1 MDMRGS
7 IGGAIMFVADKNIKE
22 KGESLISPFNEERV
36 GPISYDLSSEEFY
49 TTEDGEIRNQSEIS
63 LEPGESVFVSCVE
76 TVDLPDDMAAVIN
89 ARNSK
94 IRQGLR
100 IDAPIYY
107 PGHKTRVFFRVS
119 NISKD
124 VIQFLKDEQYAAI
137 YFVKVDGAVERPY
150 EGAFSDE
157 LNFRGMAEYRGA
169 YEKAMRKIESKKD
182 ELKDM
187 EKGIYANVLVLL
199 TIFVALFSLININ
212 VGLARESTE
221 TGIAFRMLIFNLGT
235 VGSIAM
241 LISFA
246 QTMIKSKDV
255 NKSLL
260 CIGVACF
267 AVALVLAAWL

>member
-1 MDMRGS
+1 
-7 IGGAIMFVADKNIKE
+7 MFVADRNIKE
-22 KGESLISPFNEERV
+22 KGESLILPFEEERV
-36 GPISYDLSSEEFY
+36 GPISYDLSSREFH
-49 TTEDGEIRNQSEIS
+49 TTEDGEIRNRSKIS
-63 LEPGESVFVSCVE
+63 LKPGESVFVSCVE
-76 TVDLPDDMAAVIN
+76 TVDLPNDMAAVIN

-119 NISKD
+119 NVSKD
-124 VIQFLKDEQYAAI
+124 VIQFSKDERYAAI
-137 YFVKVDGAVERPY
+137 YFVKVDGAVEKPY
-150 EGAFSDE
+150 EGAFSNE
-157 LNFRGMAEYRGA
+157 LNFSGMAEYRGD

-187 EKGIYANVLVLL
+187 EKNIYANVLVLL
-199 TIFVALFSLININ
+199 PIFVALFSLININ
-212 VGLARESTE
+212 VGLAREGTE
-221 TGIAFRMLIFNLGT
+221 TDTAFRMLVFNLGT

-246 QTMIKSKDV
+246 QTMIKSRSL

-260 CIGVACF
+260 CIGMACF
-267 AVALVLAAWL
+267 AVALLLAAWW

>member
-1 MDMRGS
+1 M
-7 IGGAIMFVADKNIKE
+7 
-22 KGESLISPFNEERV
+22 
-36 GPISYDLSSEEFY
+36 
-49 TTEDGEIRNQSEIS
+49 
-63 LEPGESVFVSCVE
+63 
-76 TVDLPDDMAAVIN
+76 
-89 ARNSK
+89 
-94 IRQGLR
+94 R

>member
-1 MDMRGS
+1 
-7 IGGAIMFVADKNIKE
+7 MFVVDRNIKE
-22 KGESLISPFNEERV
+22 KGESLIFPFEEERV
-36 GPISYDLSSEEFY
+36 GPISYDLSSKEFH
-49 TTEDGEIRNQSEIS
+49 TTENGEIRSQSEIS
-63 LEPGESVFVSCVE
+63 LEPRESVFVSCVE
-76 TVDLPDDMAAVIN
+76 TVDLPNDMAAVIN

-119 NISKD
+119 NVSKD
-124 VIQFLKDEQYAAI
+124 VIQFSKDERYAAI
-137 YFVKVDGAVERPY
+137 YFVKVDGPVERPY
-150 EGAFSDE
+150 EGAFSNE
-157 LNFRGMAEYRGA
+157 LNFGGMAEYRGA

-221 TGIAFRMLIFNLGT
+221 TGAAFRMLVFNLGT

-260 CIGVACF
+260 CIGMACF
-267 AVALVLAAWL
+267 AVALLLAAWL